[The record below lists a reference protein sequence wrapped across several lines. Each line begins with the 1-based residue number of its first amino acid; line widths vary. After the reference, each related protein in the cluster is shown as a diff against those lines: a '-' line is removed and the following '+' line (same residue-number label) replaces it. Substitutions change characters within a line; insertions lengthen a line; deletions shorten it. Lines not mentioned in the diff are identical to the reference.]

1 MWPLALDLWL
11 EEDKNDKECKWWTEG
26 GSEAGYFLFDWNEK
40 YFVGRD
46 PLRTKFLIFI
56 LVCLRFAFRDFM
68 PEYLTRMS
76 GNARVPV
83 NAQSEKEVED
93 NHLLIARSKLQS

>member
-1 MWPLALDLWL
+1 M
-11 EEDKNDKECKWWTEG
+11 
-26 GSEAGYFLFDWNEK
+26 
-40 YFVGRD
+40 
-46 PLRTKFLIFI
+46 RTKFLIFI

-83 NAQSEKEVED
+83 NADQKRRLRTIIYYLHAVNFNLNCYSSTGRGKLHQQFPQTSARGCGEKVRTAFD
-93 NHLLIARSKLQS
+93 SIIIL

>member
-1 MWPLALDLWL
+1 MR
-11 EEDKNDKECKWWTEG
+11 
-26 GSEAGYFLFDWNEK
+26 S
-40 YFVGRD
+40 
-46 PLRTKFLIFI
+46 KFLIFI

-83 NAQSEKEVED
+83 NADQKRR
-93 NHLLIARSKLQS
+93 LRTIIY

>member
-1 MWPLALDLWL
+1 MTRSAS
-11 EEDKNDKECKWWTEG
+11 G
-26 GSEAGYFLFDWNEK
+26 GQRAAVRRSTGYFLFDCNEK

-46 PLRTKFLIFI
+46 PLQTKFLIFI

-83 NAQSEKEVED
+83 NADQKRR
-93 NHLLIARSKLQS
+93 LRTIIY